1 MRQASG
7 YSGDGWVNSLLYR
20 VAATGNVVGAYE
32 NSCARSDAHYNMF
45 NHECRSETV
54 ARADGAVVGRALTLA
69 YAVRSDFGNWTTAAA
84 LNKNLGETFRA
95 SYGGGAVPFVA
106 DKIVAWDDGAGV
118 ASEVY
123 DLFDYFNPVDDAYA
137 SEAYASLDAA
147 CRVAGGKEAA
157 VEWFHASSVG
167 KAPNGDYLV
176 TSRNLDLVV
185 ALSADGSGVAWTLAA
200 DPASVGARYASLE
213 LRDASGAPSD
223 RAKFYQPHAVSMPAD
238 DRLLLVDD
246 GRFRANCSSADE
258 TETCYSRAVEYALDF
273 EAGTATLAWEFEFP
287 YAVAAVG
294 ERAAELDDVYN
305 VAGGSVVKRSPASY
319 FVAFN
324 SVDDGSGDGQP
335 TLAFDVGADG
345 AYVAEYKLPRVDRG
359 CGSYR
364 AMPSDSVNL
373 ETRDRPW

>member
-1 MRQASG
+1 MRP
-7 YSGDGWVNSLLYR
+7 
-20 VAATGNVVGAYE
+20 
-32 NSCARSDAHYNMF
+32 
-45 NHECRSETV
+45 
-54 ARADGAVVGRALTLA
+54 
-69 YAVRSDFGNWTTAAA
+69 AAA
-84 LNKNLGETFRA
+84 LTSSTCSAAQAA
-95 SYGGGAVPFVA
+95 SLSRCA
-106 DKIVAWDDGAGV
+106 AWDDGAGV

-238 DRLLLVDD
+238 
-246 GRFRANCSSADE
+246 E